1 MRVVGK
7 TTIALHRI
15 AYLIY
20 NYEKEFKPEE
30 FMIIAP
36 NRFFLDYI
44 SSILPDLG
52 VNDVKQYIDD
62 TIRNLYEMDELLGI
76 NWKGKEGKD
85 FIDKKCKECYELIQ
99 AFEEV

>member
-1 MRVVGK
+1 MVSAGLQARAKGRLSNP
-7 TTIALHRI
+7 TR
-15 AYLIY
+15 
-20 NYEKEFKPEE
+20 E
-30 FMIIAP
+30 
-36 NRFFLDYI
+36 I
-44 SSILPDLG
+44 SSKDKAKSYIK
-52 VNDVKQYIDD
+52 DVKQYIDD